1 VSSPARPRTR
11 RALAALTALGLV
23 VVVAGPAGATGTAA
37 SQPITR
43 PSAADWPSYGHDAQH
58 TFHGRTT
65 LTPTTAAQL
74 QTAWFFPTG
83 DAVTATPTV
92 VNGVVYAGSWDD
104 TFYAVRLATGQ
115 LLWKY
120 ALSPQNAVTPY
131 PGEAHRDATSDGGLV
146 TSSAWFQP
154 GNGTRPDLVIFGGGY
169 TLYALDAHTGALYW
183 RHDYT
188 GQPALPPRPDV
199 DGARIFSSPV
209 VTDNTVLFAVDV
221 DGQRGERGYVAAA
234 NLATGAPD
242 WTYQTDVDTHRHLL
256 NNGCGNVWSSGSIV
270 PAAGLVVFDEA
281 DCHFSNPPPTAE
293 TVFALQITT
302 GRLAWRFQPHRPDNA
317 CDDDFGSSAN
327 VGVSADGHATFL
339 GVGGKDGTY
348 YSLDPTTGRLRWRTN
363 VVFGG
368 FSGGFIGTAAYDGTR
383 VVASTA
389 IGDFGR
395 FESNGNKLCDPAN
408 PRDTSMQEPSVHAL
422 TAGTG
427 TVLWQASGAPSFG
440 ATTVAGGMT
449 FNGLALA
456 DAVQVRDA
464 GSGRVL
470 AQVTLPAPCWSGI
483 ATVGDAIVF
492 GTGASEIGGPDGIYA
507 LTPGGAAP
515 RP

>member
-1 VSSPARPRTR
+1 VR
-11 RALAALTALGLV
+11 RALVGLAAGALV
-23 VVVAGPAGATGTAA
+23 AAWAGPARATVPAA
-37 SQPITR
+37 RQPITR
-43 PSAADWPSYGHDAQH
+43 PSASDWPTYGHDAQH

-65 LTPTTAAQL
+65 LTETSAAQL

-92 VNGVVYAGSWDD
+92 VAGVVYVGSWDD
-104 TFYAVRLATGQ
+104 TFYAVELATGH

-146 TSSAWFQP
+146 TSSAWYEP

-169 TLYALDAHTGALYW
+169 TLYALNARTGALYW

-188 GQPALPPRPDV
+188 GQPGRPPRPDF

-209 VTDNTVLFAVDV
+209 VAGTTVLFAVDV
-221 DGQRGERGYVAAA
+221 DGQRGERGYVVAA
-234 NLATGAPD
+234 NLDTGAPV
-242 WTYQTDVDTHRHLL
+242 WTYKTDVDAAGHVL

-270 PAAGLVVFDEA
+270 PQAGLVVFDEA

-293 TVFALQITT
+293 TVFALHLST
-302 GRLAWRFQPHRPDNA
+302 GALAWRFQPHRPDSA
-317 CDDDFGSSAN
+317 CDFDFGSTAN
-327 VGVSADGHATFL
+327 VGVSGGTTTFL

-348 YSLDPTTGRLRWRTN
+348 YSLDPTTGRLRWKTN

-389 IGDFGR
+389 VGDFGR
-395 FESNGNKLCDPAN
+395 FESNGNKLCDPSN
-408 PRDTSMQEPSVHAL
+408 PADTSMEEPSVHAL
-422 TAGTG
+422 TASSGQ
-427 TVLWQASGAPSFG
+427 VQWEASGAPSFG

-449 FNGLALA
+449 FNGLALS

-464 GSGRVL
+464 ITGRLL
-470 AQVTLPAPCWSGI
+470 ASLSLPAPCWSGI
-483 ATVGDAIVF
+483 ATAGDAIVF
-492 GTGASEIGGPDGIYA
+492 GTGASEVGSPDGIYVD
-507 LTPGGAAP
+507 TPGGAMP